1 MSILRIIPAL
11 IFGLLFAGGGLF
23 IFSETALPT
32 WNSWY
37 AMHSW
42 EPDNAQLLEVSGNE
56 SQTLARYRYHF
67 NGNWY
72 QGDRVYVAEFN
83 DNIGSYHA
91 DLLDRLRNQ
100 FHENGII
107 QIWVNP
113 VDPQQSVI
121 DRNMRWGLFALMS
134 GFCSIF
140 ILIGLFVGYA
150 VIRSGKNQSSVKR
163 PSLLALRE
171 EWKHKSH
178 DPEFNHSFLEF
189 YQSRIAELNQ
199 QAQDKNSNINWQA
212 RKGWGSSTIASQARK
227 GALVS
232 WGFAIVWNA
241 ISTPVLFVLPRELE
255 KGNYAALFILLFPA
269 IGLFLIYKALQSVL
283 EYRRFGKVPLVMD
296 PYPGAIGGHMGG
308 KIQVSQLHHSLTSE
322 PSAEI
327 TVRLECLYSYI
338 SGSGKNRSR
347 KENIKWAEEGHPL
360 IQGSARGT
368 ELSFRFDLPDNL
380 PEADVEQTGSYH
392 FWRLNVNANIEGVDL
407 NRQYNVPVFKT
418 GESSRFVR
426 HDISAQ
432 ALKTRQQESE
442 AAKISIAGGNFDLP
456 GLSRAMRLDR
466 QGNEINLS
474 FPMFRNKMLTIFA
487 AIFAGAFGFGSYSM
501 INMALEGGG
510 FGIFIALFCI
520 PFLLVAIVATIAM
533 IYLAFNSLSVKIR
546 PEGVAVSRRLLFFPV
561 FSRLL
566 SVSDIRR
573 LSIKASGSTGQ
584 GVDKISHFKL
594 LAHDNTGKTVTIAE
608 DLDGEDVASHFRDY
622 LSRQLNLDTA
632 RAPVPG

>member
-11 IFGLLFAGGGLF
+11 IFGLLFAGGGLL

-32 WNSWY
+32 WKSWY
-37 AMHSW
+37 AMQNW
-42 EPDNAQLLEVSGNE
+42 EPENAQILEVSGDE
-56 SQTLARYRYHF
+56 SQTLARYRYRF

-83 DNIGSYHA
+83 DNIGSYHD
-91 DLLDRLRNQ
+91 DLLNQLRHR

-140 ILIGLFVGYA
+140 ILIGLSVGYA
-150 VIRSGKNQSSVKR
+150 SIRYGKNQSGVKR

-178 DPEFNHSFLEF
+178 DPAFNHSFVEF
-189 YQSRIAELNQ
+189 YKSRIAELNQ
-199 QAQDKNSNINWQA
+199 QAQDKINNINWQA
-212 RKGWGSSTIASQARK
+212 RKGWSSATIGSQAGK

-255 KGNYAALFILLFPA
+255 MGNYAALFILLFPVV
-269 IGLFLIYKALQSVL
+269 GVFLIYKALQSVL

-308 KIQVSQLHHSLTSE
+308 KIQVSRLQHQLVSD
-322 PSAEI
+322 PSTEI
-327 TVRLECLYSYI
+327 SVRLECVYTYM
-338 SGSGKNRSR
+338 SGSGRSR
-347 KENIKWAEEGHPL
+347 SRREDIKWAE
-360 IQGSARGT
+360 QGTPRVQVSMQGVEIR
-368 ELSFRFDLPDNL
+368 FRFSVPDNL

-392 FWRLNVNANIEGVDL
+392 FWRLSVNANIEGIDL

-432 ALKTRQQESE
+432 AFKTRQQESE
-442 AAKISIAGGNFDLP
+442 VAKTSIAGGNFDLP
-456 GLSRAMRLDR
+456 GLSRAMHLDQ

-487 AIFAGAFGFGSYSM
+487 AIFAGTFGFGSYSM
-501 INMALEGGG
+501 ISMAFASGG
-510 FGIFIALFCI
+510 FGIFIGLFCI

-533 IYLAFNSLSVKIR
+533 IYLAFNSLSVTIR

-566 SVSDIRR
+566 SASDIRR
-573 LSIKASGSTGQ
+573 LSIKSSGSTGQ

-594 LAHDNTGKTVTIAE
+594 LAHDNNGKTVTIAE

-622 LSRQLNLDTA
+622 LSRRLNLDTA
-632 RAPVPG
+632 RTPVPV

>member
-23 IFSETALPT
+23 IFSETGLPT
-32 WNSWY
+32 WKSWY
-37 AMHSW
+37 AMQSW
-42 EPDNAQLLEVSGNE
+42 EPDNAQLLEVSGDEN
-56 SQTLARYRYHF
+56 QTLARYRYHF

-91 DLLDRLRNQ
+91 DLRDRLRNQ
-100 FHENGII
+100 FHKNGII

-113 VDPQQSVI
+113 ADPQQSVI

-150 VIRSGKNQSSVKR
+150 TIRSRKNQSSFKR

-178 DPEFNHSFLEF
+178 DPEFNHNFLEF

-199 QAQDKNSNINWQA
+199 QARDKSSNIDWQA
-212 RKGWGSSTIASQARK
+212 RKDWSSSTIASQARK
-227 GALVS
+227 GALVI

-241 ISTPVLFVLPRELE
+241 ICVPFLFVLPGELE
-255 KGNYAALFILLFPA
+255 KGKYAALFILLFPVV
-269 IGLFLIYKALQSVL
+269 GLFLIYKALQSAL
-283 EYRRFGKVPLVMD
+283 EYRRFGKVPLLMD

-308 KIQVSQLHHSLTSE
+308 KIQVSQLKYQLVSA
-322 PSAEI
+322 PSTEI
-327 TVRLECLYSYI
+327 SVRLECVYTYI
-338 SGSGKNRSR
+338 SGSGRSR
-347 KENIKWAEEGHPL
+347 SRREDIKWAE
-360 IQGSARGT
+360 QGTPRVQASMRGV
-368 ELSFRFDLPDNL
+368 EISFRFSLPDNL

-392 FWRLNVNANIEGVDL
+392 FWRLSLNANIEGVDL
-407 NRQYNVPVFKT
+407 NRQYNVPIFKT

-432 ALKTRQQESE
+432 ALETRKQKSE
-442 AAKISIAGGNFDLP
+442 ATKISIAGGNFDLP
-456 GLSRAMRLDR
+456 GLSRAMSLDE
-466 QGNEINLS
+466 QGNEINMS

-487 AIFAGAFGFGSYSM
+487 AIFASAFGFGSYSM
-501 INMALEGGG
+501 ISMALEGGG

-520 PFLLVAIVATIAM
+520 PFLLVAIVAAIAM
-533 IYLAFNSLSVKIR
+533 IYFAFNSLSVTIR
-546 PEGVAVSRRLLFFPV
+546 PGEVAVSRRLLFFPV

-566 SVSDIRR
+566 SVSDISR
-573 LSIKASGSTGQ
+573 LSIKSSGSTGQ

-594 LAHDNTGKTVTIAE
+594 LAHDNSGKTVTIAE

-622 LSRQLNLDTA
+622 LSRRLNLDTA
-632 RAPVPG
+632 RAPTPG